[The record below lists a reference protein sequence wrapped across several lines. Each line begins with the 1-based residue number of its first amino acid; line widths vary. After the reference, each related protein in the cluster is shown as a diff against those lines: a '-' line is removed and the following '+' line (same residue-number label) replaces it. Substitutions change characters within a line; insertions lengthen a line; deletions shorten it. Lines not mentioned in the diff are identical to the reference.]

1 MNTNKDLHLGME
13 VKQKIKSRGMTVSEF
28 ARRINCSRNNVYNIY
43 KRRYIDI
50 ELLQTISAVLEYD
63 FIHNI

>member
-13 VKQKIKSRGMTVSEF
+13 VKRRLKNRGMTVSEF

-50 ELLQTISAVLEYD
+50 ELLQTISVVLEYD